1 MRAILGPAMQPLP
14 MVSVR
19 YPVRPKLDAWVL
31 PEGKVPE
38 ATAHYTAVY
47 RIYGLLLAWAE
58 RIRPERSVRI
68 AADLAVRWMPEYP
81 RTGADPDVC
90 VIEPAPPDFDDLRS
104 LRLWEPG
111 RVPPRLGIEVVS
123 ASLPHKDYGSIQERY
138 AAMGVEELIVFDPL
152 MCGPASL
159 GGPVPLQLWRRDATL
174 AFERLSFGTDPVYS
188 QVVDAWFIADGR
200 DLNISNDRSG
210 TQRWLTDHEQLASAR
225 EAFERAQALRD
236 AAETRAERAQAQAER
251 AQAQAEQVR
260 ARAEEAEALA
270 KRVQAEAERE
280 RRARVELEQRL
291 RELESRLQ
299 R

>member
-1 MRAILGPAMQPLP
+1 MRAILGLAMQPLP
-14 MVSVR
+14 VVSVR
-19 YPVRPKLDAWVL
+19 YPVRPKLEAWVL

-68 AADLAVRWMPEYP
+68 AADLAVRWMPDHP

-90 VIEPAPPDFDDLRS
+90 VIEPGPPDFDDLRS
-104 LRLWEPG
+104 LKLWEPG

-188 QVVDAWFIADGR
+188 QVIDAWFITDGR
-200 DLNISNDRSG
+200 DLNISTDRRG
-210 TQRWLTDHEQLASAR
+210 TQRWLTDQEQLASAR
-225 EAFERAQALRD
+225 EAFERAQA
-236 AAETRAERAQAQAER
+236 QAER
-251 AQAQAEQVR
+251 AQAQADK
-260 ARAEEAEALA
+260 AEALA
-270 KRVQAEAERE
+270 ERAQVEAERE
-280 RRARVELEQRL
+280 RQARLELEQKL
-291 RELESRLQ
+291 RELESRSP